1 MPIQIEKRSTF
12 KKDGWRGHPTSTK
25 PKFSEG
31 LANSTKDRKKD
42 RTPGAGNSL
51 EYADMFN
58 GYGEKYTMLKEST

>member
-31 LANSTKDRKKD
+31 HSNSTKDRKKG
-42 RTPGAGNSL
+42 RTSGAGKSV
-51 EYADMFN
+51 EYAEVFSS
-58 GYGEKYTMLKEST
+58 YGDKYTMLKEST